1 MKSDPVTEATDSS
14 PRAGTG
20 TLWLVSTPIGNLGDL
35 SPRAARTLGEADLLV
50 AEDTRHT
57 AQLLGACGIRRVPGT
72 VISLNEQNERDRTP
86 GLVARLLAG
95 ESVALVSDA
104 GTPLMSD
111 PGAVLV
117 AAAARAG
124 VPVSAVPG
132 CCAAVAALTLSA
144 LPTDRF
150 CFEGFLPAKTAAR
163 RRRLETLRHE
173 PRTLVFY
180 EAPHR
185 IQETL
190 GDMALL
196 LGEARP
202 AAIARE
208 LTKKF
213 ETVYRGTLAGLAG
226 RAARDE
232 HLARG
237 EIVLIVAGAEDG
249 AGSADD
255 AETDRLLGI
264 LLAELPASQAAKLA
278 AQICGR
284 GRRELFERAVA
295 LQGRGAP
302 S

>member
-1 MKSDPVTEATDSS
+1 MDSS
-14 PRAGTG
+14 PRAKTG

-35 SPRAARTLGEADLLV
+35 SPRAARTLGEVDLLV

-57 AQLLGACGIRRVPGT
+57 RELLSACGIRRAPGT
-72 VISLNEQNERDRTP
+72 LVSLNEQNERARADA
-86 GLVARLLAG
+86 LVARLMAG
-95 ESVALVSDA
+95 ESLALVSDA

-111 PGAVLV
+111 PGAALV

-132 CCAAVAALTLSA
+132 SCAAIAGLTLSA

-150 CFEGFLPAKTAAR
+150 CFEGFLPAKQAAR
-163 RRRLETLRHE
+163 RGRLEALRTE

-185 IQETL
+185 IAETL
-190 GDMALL
+190 ADMAAV
-196 LGEARP
+196 LGAARP

-213 ETVYRGTLAGLAG
+213 ETVYRDTLAGLAAL
-226 RAARDE
+226 AAEDAN
-232 HLARG
+232 LARG
-237 EIVLIVAGAEDG
+237 ELVLVVEGAAD
-249 AGSADD
+249 AAAVADD
-255 AETDRLLGI
+255 AEADRLLGI

-278 AQICGR
+278 AQISGR
-284 GRRELFERAVA
+284 SRRELFERAVA
-295 LQGRGAP
+295 LQARGTP
-302 S
+302 K

>member
-1 MKSDPVTEATDSS
+1 
-14 PRAGTG
+14 
-20 TLWLVSTPIGNLGDL
+20 VSTPIGNLGDL

-57 AQLLGACGIRRVPGT
+57 TPLLGVCGIRRAPGT
-72 VISLNEQNERDRTP
+72 VISLNEQNERARTP
-86 GLVARLLAG
+86 KLVARLLAG
-95 ESVALVSDA
+95 ESIALVSDA

-111 PGAVLV
+111 PGAALV
-117 AAAARAG
+117 AAAVRAG

-132 CCAAVAALTLSA
+132 CCAAIAALILSA

-150 CFEGFLPAKTAAR
+150 SFEGFLPAKAAAR
-163 RRRLETLRHE
+163 RRRLETLRRE

-185 IQETL
+185 IEETL
-190 GDMALL
+190 GDMAQV
-196 LGEARP
+196 LGGSRP

-213 ETVYRGTLAGLAG
+213 ETVYRGTLAELAG
-226 RAARDE
+226 RAAQDE

-237 EIVLIVAGAEDG
+237 EIVLIVGGAED
-249 AGSADD
+249 AAESADD
-255 AETDRLLGI
+255 AETDRVLGI

-278 AQICGR
+278 AQLCGR
-284 GRRELFERAVA
+284 SRRELFERAVA
-295 LQGRGAP
+295 LQARAAP
-302 S
+302 T